1 MTASTVLAVTISR
14 AGARPAT
21 GLGLGLPLLAL
32 SGPVHRAAAAA
43 VTAGLLDNLVAGAP
57 RPVRGLDRGGLPG
70 GRPWVAGDAVA
81 PSRLLRLGFRA
92 DVPHRQ
98 QVLARGA
105 RLDEVE
111 LPTGALTKLL
121 SSAIVAEPPKL

>member
-1 MTASTVLAVTISR
+1 MSASTVLAVITISR

-70 GRPWVAGDAVA
+70 GRPRVAGDAVA
-81 PSRLLRLGFRA
+81 PG
-92 DVPHRQ
+92 
-98 QVLARGA
+98 
-105 RLDEVE
+105 
-111 LPTGALTKLL
+111 
-121 SSAIVAEPPKL
+121 